1 MRDRVVNLDSLFEG
15 LETDKMKN
23 GNEEL
28 SLDYGGISTYLDKR
42 RKDIVAILPTVSDT
56 SISLAT
62 MNDFTALCFDGLYP
76 IKVFLNGC
84 LGMKGTHQCTFFKRV
99 TNPNRGVDLL

>member
-1 MRDRVVNLDSLFEG
+1 LRDRVVNLDSLFEG

-28 SLDYGGISTYLDKR
+28 SLDNGGISTYLDKC
-42 RKDIVAILPTVSDT
+42 RKNIVAILSPVSDT

-62 MNDFTALCFDGLYP
+62 MNDFTALCFDGLDP
-76 IKVFLNGC
+76 LKVFLNGC
-84 LGMKGTHQCTFFKRV
+84 LGMKGSHQCSFFKRV
-99 TNPNRGVDLL
+99 TNPN

>member
-28 SLDYGGISTYLDKR
+28 SLDNGGISTYLDKR
-42 RKDIVAILPTVSDT
+42 RKDIVPMLPTVRDT

-62 MNDFTALCFDGLYP
+62 MNDFTAL
-76 IKVFLNGC
+76 
-84 LGMKGTHQCTFFKRV
+84 
-99 TNPNRGVDLL
+99 